1 MGLAMTDTL
10 PRPAGTAASARVRTG
25 VVRDSSVDAIRVV
38 LLVAVFALH
47 AMMCGVSVG
56 AGGPVLQNALDG
68 QAWFGPVSWVLQIM
82 PLFFIAGGFS
92 SYHHWRSMRARGA
105 TPADYVRSR
114 LERLVRP
121 AIALVVVVAGGL
133 VALSLA
139 GLPAELVATAG
150 FRIGQPLWFLGVYLA
165 ISALV
170 PVMLR
175 AHERARVLTPLALLA
190 AVVAVDVVRL
200 STGFEAIGFVN
211 LLLVWLLVQQLGFH
225 LADGGVDRLSR
236 RTLWAIAGAAL
247 AFLAVITVV
256 GPYPIDM
263 FENLNPPSVCLVVL
277 GVAQLALF
285 QLARPRIRAWAERA
299 DASRLIS
306 ALGERA
312 MTVYLWHMPVL
323 IALAGLSLVANAT
336 FGLPLPEPLSMEW
349 WATRPL
355 WLAAAAVCVV
365 PVALGFGRFERARR
379 GGTAQRRHSVG
390 TTAIDVVFGVA
401 GVALLL
407 IAGFGPAPAIVALG
421 LLAVSLTGSARLLR
435 SVGFGTPAQNRTSP
449 YIRIR

>member
-1 MGLAMTDTL
+1 VD
-10 PRPAGTAASARVRTG
+10 
-25 VVRDSSVDAIRVV
+25 RDSSVDAIRVV

-56 AGGPVLQNALDG
+56 ATGPVLENALEG
-68 QAWFGPVSWVLQIM
+68 QAWFGPASWIVQIM

-92 SYHHWRSMRARGA
+92 SFHHWRSMRSRGA

-121 AIALVVVVAGGL
+121 AIALVVVVAGAL

-150 FRIGQPLWFLGVYLA
+150 FRIGQPLWFLGVYIA
-165 ISALV
+165 VSALV
-170 PVMLR
+170 PTMLR
-175 AHERARVLTPLALLA
+175 AHERARVLTPLALIA
-190 AVVAVDVVRL
+190 GVVAVDVVRL
-200 STGFEAIGFVN
+200 STGLDGIGFVN

-225 LADGGVDRLSR
+225 LADGSVDRLSP
-236 RTLWAIAGAAL
+236 RTLWVIAGSAL

-256 GPYPIDM
+256 GPYDVDM

-285 QLARPRIRAWAERA
+285 QLARPRIRAWVERA

-336 FGLPLPEPLSMEW
+336 FGLPLPEPLSLEW
-349 WATRPL
+349 WTTRPL
-355 WLAAAAVCVV
+355 WLGVAALAVV
-365 PVALGFGRFERARR
+365 PVVLAFARFERGPGGRSDGVRRMTAPAASVIASSRARI
-379 GGTAQRRHSVG
+379 A
-390 TTAIDVVFGVA
+390 TTSIDAMCGVA

-407 IAGFGPAPAIVALG
+407 VVGFGPVPAVVALA
-421 LLAVSLTGSARLLR
+421 LLSVSLLGSGRLSARIAFGSPAR
-435 SVGFGTPAQNRTSP
+435 SRTSQFVP
-449 YIRIR
+449 ALA